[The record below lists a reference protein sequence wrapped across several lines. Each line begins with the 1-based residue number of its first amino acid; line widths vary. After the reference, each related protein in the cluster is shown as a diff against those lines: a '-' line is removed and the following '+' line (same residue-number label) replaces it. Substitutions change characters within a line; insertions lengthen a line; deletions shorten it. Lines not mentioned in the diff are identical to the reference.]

1 MAQKLLVEG
10 DTDVHFITHLCMKR
24 GLNAPKGYETET
36 AYKKDFVASA
46 GSKSK
51 LKAQLKLL
59 LKKTDSDI
67 QNLGIVLD
75 ADSQTQ
81 NAATDTWQA
90 IKSILQVNGYQ
101 NLPNTPLSKG
111 TIITQI
117 GKPKIGVWIM
127 PNNQENGYLEDFYA
141 QMIAPEDT
149 FWQKAV
155 QITEGYIENKEN
167 RFREIALSKAKVHTW
182 LAWQEHPEL
191 PLGLSVSAY
200 HKLLNLNHP
209 LADDFV
215 EWFKATFELSER

>member
-10 DTDVHFITHLCMKR
+10 DTDIHFITHLCMKR
-24 GLNAPKGYETET
+24 GLKPPKGYENET
-36 AYKKDFVASA
+36 AYKKDFVSVA

-51 LKAQLKLL
+51 LKAELKLL
-59 LKKTDSDI
+59 LKKPDSDI

-75 ADSQTQ
+75 ADSDTQ
-81 NAATDTWQA
+81 KAVLDTWQA
-90 IKSILQVNGYQ
+90 IKSILQSNGYQ
-101 NLPNTPLSKG
+101 NISNAPSNKG
-111 TIITQI
+111 TIISQI

-141 QMIAPEDT
+141 QMIASDDV

-155 QITEGYIENKEN
+155 EITEGYVANKEN
-167 RFREIALSKAKVHTW
+167 RFRDIALSKAKVHTW

-200 HKLLNLNHP
+200 NKLLNMNHP
-209 LADDFV
+209 LVDDFV
-215 EWFKATFELSER
+215 DWFKDSFELAE